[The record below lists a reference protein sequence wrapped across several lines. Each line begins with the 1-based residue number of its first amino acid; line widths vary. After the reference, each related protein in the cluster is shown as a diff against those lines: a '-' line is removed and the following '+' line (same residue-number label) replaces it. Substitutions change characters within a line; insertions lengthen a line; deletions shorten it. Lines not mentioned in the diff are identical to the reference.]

1 MGRSRL
7 TAASTEANPTT
18 EIKSDRRA
26 FQRPHASVV
35 RRMHAV
41 FRLLNIRS
49 IFMSPVGTAVAV
61 NESLHLLARINAFTS
76 T

>member
-1 MGRSRL
+1 
-7 TAASTEANPTT
+7 
-18 EIKSDRRA
+18 
-26 FQRPHASVV
+26 
-35 RRMHAV
+35 MHAV